1 MSLSAKME
9 KNQTPQH
16 IYKLTFFFMRE
27 KTGQV
32 VESISFLFGFSG
44 FGSWL
49 QVVDDKTLLS
59 G

>member
-1 MSLSAKME
+1 
-9 KNQTPQH
+9 
-16 IYKLTFFFMRE
+16 MRE